1 MLKSFEDYNKQ
12 MGGADL
18 LDQVVFT
25 YRYRIR
31 SKKWCWHFFT
41 WTVNALTALFR
52 SKKNDMLEFQREVA
66 MIILEEKSLQSH
78 WRFLKILQAMWS
90 LIPKITSLWKAH
102 QNIVAVNA
110 VVVNQSFYARNPML
124 PYTLT
129 VSKTIILETQKLLYR
144 FLPEM
149 LIM

>member
-78 WRFLKILQAMWS
+78 WRFLKMLQAMWS